1 LDLVYTNNIGAKYAF
16 ELSDSELISHFG
28 FKSKEDLILLRAKMA
43 VIKFF
48 YSEQNILTQMFTLFQ
63 ERILN

>member
-1 LDLVYTNNIGAKYAF
+1 LVYTNNIGAKYAF
-16 ELSDSELISHFG
+16 ELSDAELISHFG
-28 FKSKEDLILLRAKMA
+28 FKSKEDLILLRSKLA

-48 YSEQNILTQMFTLFQ
+48 YSEQELLEKLFVLFQ